1 MSCEETIKNIQENLK
16 SIMEIF
22 EEVKEFIP
30 EETIEHFK
38 LTSNEAIALGDKIIK
53 NDEPTVKEFVSDYI

>member
-1 MSCEETIKNIQENLK
+1 MSY
-16 SIMEIF
+16 
-22 EEVKEFIP
+22 

-53 NDEPTVKEFVSDYI
+53 MTNLL

>member
-1 MSCEETIKNIQENLK
+1 MSY
-16 SIMEIF
+16 
-22 EEVKEFIP
+22 

-38 LTSNEAIALGDKIIK
+38 LTSSEAIALGDKIIK